1 MASVKSNVIVVDD
14 SPSVRAFFEQIGTNL
29 DVQITAVGTA
39 GESLQAL
46 SNATPDLI
54 FLDIILPDKDGLTLL
69 QELRK
74 DENYRDTPVVII
86 SSKDYAQDRITAK
99 ELGAVDFVPKP
110 IKTQTIEDLI
120 RKYAKSDNLGAG
132 ANE

>member
-54 FLDIILPDKDGLTLL
+54 FLDIILPDRDGLTLL

-99 ELGAVDFVPKP
+99 ELGAVDFVP
-110 IKTQTIEDLI
+110 
-120 RKYAKSDNLGAG
+120 
-132 ANE
+132 